1 MFWLMWLAGR
11 VHELEVGVA
20 NMRRQQE
27 QLMRHVKV
35 ANEEKAKL
43 EVQYNTL

>member
-1 MFWLMWLAGR
+1 

-27 QLMRHVKV
+27 QLIRHVKV

-43 EVQYNTL
+43 EVQYNIL